1 MRSLFMKETINEYV
15 LYTNLRWKVCHFG
28 AYTWCKIYKKNLIH
42 FSACSKCSDFFF
54 GFFCAVLHTF
64 LNPCFFHCD
73 LKTHMHTAKQTR
85 LWQWLYDLWLVFSEM
100 DMLILYR
107 TFQTYETFMILL
119 LVSNFVLLFRLYF
132 LMVQTRNIV
141 WSYRKDVFYDF
152 SAESHK
158 NVNE

>member
-1 MRSLFMKETINEYV
+1 MFCIPICVGKFVISGPIPDAK
-15 LYTNLRWKVCHFG
+15 YTRK
-28 AYTWCKIYKKNLIH
+28 TSSI
-42 FSACSKCSDFFF
+42 SALVPNAVIFFF
-54 GFFCAVLHTF
+54 WFFCAVLHTF

-73 LKTHMHTAKQTR
+73 PKTHMHTAKQTR